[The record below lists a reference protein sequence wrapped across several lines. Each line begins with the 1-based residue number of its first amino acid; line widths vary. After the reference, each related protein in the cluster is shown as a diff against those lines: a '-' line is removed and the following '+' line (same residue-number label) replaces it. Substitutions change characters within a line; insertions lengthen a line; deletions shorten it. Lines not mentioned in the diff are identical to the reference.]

1 MIIFKRTYQ
10 RKKQFNFTKQRL
22 IFSPCIAIASRLNL
36 SLGLRLQLL
45 SSYAPKAVQSPA
57 VTWTLSKHAR
67 LRSGCPTFPGPPA
80 AAPAPHA
87 PPFFYGHLK
96 ALGMPKEPGSQGG
109 YLGSRLV

>member
-57 VTWTLSKHAR
+57 VT
-67 LRSGCPTFPGPPA
+67 
-80 AAPAPHA
+80 
-87 PPFFYGHLK
+87 
-96 ALGMPKEPGSQGG
+96 
-109 YLGSRLV
+109 